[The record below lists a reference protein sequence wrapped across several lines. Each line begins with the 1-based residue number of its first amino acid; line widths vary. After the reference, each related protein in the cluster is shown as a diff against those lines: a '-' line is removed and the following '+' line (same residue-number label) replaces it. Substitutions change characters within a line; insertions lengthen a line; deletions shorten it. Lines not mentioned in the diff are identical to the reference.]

1 MKQDGREVLEKAKT
15 KDLHVFSNGQMGVF
29 LSVAAILI
37 SVNLWGFSSINTRID
52 DVNSRIDDSVVSINT
67 RIDDVNSRID
77 DSVVSINTRI
87 DDVNSRIDDS
97 VAGINTRI
105 DDVNTRIDDVNTRI
119 DDLSVEVRTLRGEV
133 VDVSIRVAR
142 IEGHLGLTTEVT
154 SVEDTNLEDALTN
167 PSEPLATTG
176 N

>member
-1 MKQDGREVLEKAKT
+1 MKQDEREVLEEAKAKSF
-15 KDLHVFSNGQMGVF
+15 HVFSNGQMGVF

-37 SVNLWGFSSINTRID
+37 SSILWGFSSINTRID
-52 DVNSRIDDSVVSINT
+52 DVNT
-67 RIDDVNSRID
+67 
-77 DSVVSINTRI
+77 
-87 DDVNSRIDDS
+87 RIDDS

-119 DDLSVEVRTLRGEV
+119 DDVNTRIDDLSMEVRTLRGEV

-142 IEGHLGLTTEVT
+142 IEGHLGLTTEVA
-154 SVEDTNLEDALTN
+154 SVEYTDQEDALIN
-167 PSEPLATTG
+167 PSAPLATTG